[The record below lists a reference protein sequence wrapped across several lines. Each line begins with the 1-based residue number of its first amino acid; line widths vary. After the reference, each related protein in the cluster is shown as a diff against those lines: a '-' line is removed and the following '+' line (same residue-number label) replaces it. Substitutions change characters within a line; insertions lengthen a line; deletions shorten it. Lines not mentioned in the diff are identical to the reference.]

1 MSITSLYQK
10 YKAGKLTKERFAE
23 KLGIS
28 PLQLTIRLGKHGDQI
43 EKRFE
48 ILDKIA
54 ENLITRDQAAL
65 EWSGIKGGVNVRT
78 INAAMRAWGVE
89 REMTEDMVN
98 RVAPKVKWEVIKKYS
113 VDFIKGTLDLVKS
126 AEAAGISD
134 RQLRRWVSDL
144 LIKHYDMPF
153 KDLKHVTQTRREAL
167 AADILLA
174 ESLESGKIQPVLM
187 GQISRFEEAE
197 LRIAAKRATK
207 KGRRAEKAGNMTLAD
222 ERKARRLISDLV
234 KIKGMTYIE
243 FKALSKTK
251 RNALL
256 KPLLKGAEPEVTR
269 LLAAHLETLSDV

>member
-1 MSITSLYQK
+1 MSITALYHK

-65 EWSGIKGGVNVRT
+65 EWGKVNVRT
-78 INAAMRAWGVE
+78 INAAMLAWGIE
-89 REMTEDMVN
+89 REMTEDMVS

-144 LIKHYDMPF
+144 LKKHYDMPF
-153 KDLKHVTQTRREAL
+153 KDLKHVTQQRREAL

-174 ESLESGKIQPVLM
+174 ESLESSKIQPVLM
-187 GQISRFEEAE
+187 GEMSRFEEAE
-197 LRIAAKRATK
+197 RRIAENEPQKPSVVLRNRA
-207 KGRRAEKAGNMTLAD
+207 
-222 ERKARRLISDLV
+222 I
-234 KIKGMTYIE
+234 
-243 FKALSKTK
+243 
-251 RNALL
+251 
-256 KPLLKGAEPEVTR
+256 
-269 LLAAHLETLSDV
+269 

>member
-1 MSITSLYQK
+1 MSITALYHK

-65 EWSGIKGGVNVRT
+65 EWGKVNVRT
-78 INAAMRAWGVE
+78 INAAMLAWGIE
-89 REMTEDMVN
+89 REMTEDMVG

-144 LIKHYDMPF
+144 LKKHYDMPF
-153 KDLKHVTQTRREAL
+153 KDLKHVTQQRREAL

-174 ESLESGKIQPVLM
+174 ESLESSKIQPVLM
-187 GQISRFEEAE
+187 GEMSRFEEAE
-197 LRIAAKRATK
+197 RRIAEKRATK
-207 KGRRAEKAGNMTLAD
+207 TERRAEKSGNMTLAD
-222 ERKARRLISDLV
+222 DRKARRLISDLV
-234 KIKGMTYIE
+234 KSNGMTYIE
-243 FKALSKTK
+243 FKALTK
-251 RNALL
+251 KQRETML